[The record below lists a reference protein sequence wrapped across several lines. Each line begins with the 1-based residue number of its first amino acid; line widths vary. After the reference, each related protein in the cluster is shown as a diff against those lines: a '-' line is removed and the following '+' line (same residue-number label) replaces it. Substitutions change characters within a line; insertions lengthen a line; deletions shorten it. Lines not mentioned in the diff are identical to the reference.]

1 MFPDTG
7 PMSHTA
13 ELDDQTLGRS
23 DGQEEGGGNATTGDH
38 LDPLSRA
45 PGLTAGVAADLAAGP
60 GWRDRLRALWNAL
73 VGGIGF
79 LVGLLPHVLHHVT
92 LLAGTALVAGSGGSA
107 LFGALGFVASV
118 PFLLRLRRRFGT
130 WRAPAIGLF
139 IFVAMFALSTFVI
152 GPAISG
158 AGGGSGGSGVQPG
171 PVPSVDHDG
180 HHS

>member
-1 MFPDTG
+1 MFPNTV

-13 ELDDQTLGRS
+13 ELDDQTFGCT
-23 DGQEEGGGNATTGDH
+23 DGQEERGGNATTGDH
-38 LDPLSRA
+38 LDPLTRP
-45 PGLTAGVAADLAAGP
+45 PGLSSGVAADLATGP
-60 GWRDRLRALWNAL
+60 TWRYRLRALWNAL
-73 VGGIGF
+73 VGGIGL

-92 LLAGTALVAGSGGSA
+92 LLAGTALVAGSGGTA

-139 IFVAMFALSTFVI
+139 IFVAMFSLSTFVI

-158 AGGGSGGSGVQPG
+158 AGGGSGMQPG
-171 PVPSVDHDG
+171 PVPSVDHNG